1 MITFPCGEVIQWRV
15 DGLSGEV
22 MPLRVGPW
30 SGEVRWGGDAVEV
43 YLISDLLQR
52 RGGLVVMMQRRG
64 GRAER

>member
-1 MITFPCGEVIQWRV
+1 
-15 DGLSGEV
+15 

-43 YLISDLLQR
+43 YLISDVLQR